1 MIKIFQYI
9 FDIFAFMG
17 FGPSPL
23 FRVQDK
29 YIPLYDIHPESRLS
43 LITPLKQKIDRYEED
58 DDEEIEF
65 IDVKNFV

>member
-9 FDIFAFMG
+9 FDIFAFIG

-29 YIPLYDIHPESRLS
+29 YIPLYDIHPEKRLS
-43 LITPLKQKIDRYEED
+43 LIIPIKQKIDRYEED
-58 DDEEIEF
+58 DEDNIEVL
-65 IDVKNFV
+65 DVRTFV

>member
-1 MIKIFQYI
+1 MIKIFQYV

-43 LITPLKQKIDRYEED
+43 LITPIKQKIDRYEED
-58 DDEEIEF
+58 DDEPIEF

>member
-9 FDIFAFMG
+9 FDIFSFIG

-43 LITPLKQKIDRYEED
+43 LITPIKQKIDRYEED